1 MANYWTLSKAP
12 DQTGR
17 IAIVTGANTGIG
29 YETAL
34 ALAGKGATT
43 ILACRNLEKAEA
55 AKNKILEI
63 HKQCKIEVRQV
74 DTSSFKSVRYFAG
87 QIMQVYPQLDLL
99 NNNAGIM
106 MPPHNLSE
114 DGIESQFAANYTGH
128 FLLTGLVLPLIN
140 KTDGARIVN
149 LSSTAYNYGGI
160 QFDDIN
166 FEKHYDKKKAYGQSK
181 TACLVFTYELQRRLD
196 ASGHSTLSVAAHPG
210 YSATNLGQNLPAFMR
225 FLLLPFINT
234 FISQSAADGALP
246 TLYAALGDDIQG
258 GDFTGPSGKGER
270 RGPPTKVQSPAWTH
284 ELDLGK
290 RLWGLSEEM
299 TGIKYE
305 L

>member
-1 MANYWTLSKAP
+1 MADYWTLSKAA

-17 IAIVTGANTGIG
+17 TAIVTGANTGIG
-29 YETAL
+29 YEIAL

-43 ILACRNLEKAEA
+43 ILACRNLEKADA

-63 HKQCKIEVRQV
+63 HKQSKLEVRQI
-74 DTSSFKSVRYFAG
+74 DTSSFESVRHFAG
-87 QIMQVYPQLDLL
+87 QISQNYSQLDLL
-99 NNNAGIM
+99 INNAGIM
-106 MPPHNLSE
+106 MPPYNLSE

-128 FLLTGLVLPLIN
+128 FLLTGLVLPLIT
-140 KTDGARIVN
+140 KTDGARIIN

-181 TACLVFTYELQRRLD
+181 TACLVFTYELQRRLS
-196 ASGHSTLSVAAHPG
+196 AAGYSTLSAAAHPG

-246 TLYAALGDDIQG
+246 ALYAALGDDIQS

-270 RGPPTKVQSPAWTH
+270 KGPPTKVQSPAWTH
-284 ELDLGK
+284 EPDLGK
-290 RLWGLSEEM
+290 RLWDLSEEI

>member
-1 MANYWTLSKAP
+1 MANYWTLSKAL

-43 ILACRNLEKAEA
+43 ILACRNLEKAKA
-55 AKNKILEI
+55 AKNKILDI
-63 HKQCKIEVRQV
+63 HKQGKIEVRQI

-87 QIMQVYPQLDLL
+87 QILENYSQLDLL
-99 NNNAGIM
+99 INNAGIM

-128 FLLTGLVLPLIN
+128 FLLTGLVLPLIT

-166 FEKHYDKKKAYGQSK
+166 FEKHYDKKKAYG
-181 TACLVFTYELQRRLD
+181 
-196 ASGHSTLSVAAHPG
+196 
-210 YSATNLGQNLPAFMR
+210 
-225 FLLLPFINT
+225 
-234 FISQSAADGALP
+234 
-246 TLYAALGDDIQG
+246 
-258 GDFTGPSGKGER
+258 
-270 RGPPTKVQSPAWTH
+270 
-284 ELDLGK
+284 
-290 RLWGLSEEM
+290 
-299 TGIKYE
+299 
-305 L
+305 

>member
-1 MANYWTLSKAP
+1 MAEYWKLSKAP

-17 IAIVTGANTGIG
+17 TAIITGANTGIG

-43 ILACRNLEKAEA
+43 ILACRKLEKAEA
-55 AKNKILEI
+55 ARNKILEI
-63 HKQCKIEVRQV
+63 HKQSKLEVRQI
-74 DTSSFKSVRYFAG
+74 DTSSLESVRHFAG
-87 QIMQVYPQLDLL
+87 QILRDYSQIDLL
-99 NNNAGIM
+99 INNAGIM
-106 MPPHNLSE
+106 MPPYNLSK

-128 FLLTGLVLPLIN
+128 FLLTGLLLPLII
-140 KTDGARIVN
+140 KTDGTRVVN

-181 TACLVFTYELQRRLD
+181 TACLIFTYELHRRLD
-196 ASGHSTLSVAAHPG
+196 AAGYSTLSAASHPG

-246 TLYAALGDDIQG
+246 SLYAALGDDIQG

-270 RGPPTKVQSPAWTH
+270 RGPPTKVPSPPWTH
-284 ELDLGK
+284 EPDLGR
-290 RLWGLSEEM
+290 RLWDLSEEM
-299 TGIKYE
+299 TGIKYA